1 MAIRMRTTLLVC
13 LVSISFGVIA
23 LSLTIVHSILAKQVR
38 RDISA
43 DLERSISTLRN
54 IQAQRQQMLTRE
66 VSLVA
71 ALPVL
76 KSLMTTSDERTIRDG
91 AADFYELSGGDL
103 FALADGNGK
112 PVAVY
117 EAGMSRD
124 PAAIAQSLIPQLH
137 GAPEPSY
144 FIVRGSLYE
153 VAIQPLYFGTAG
165 SGTRLGYVLLGYSV
179 DRRLAEEV
187 SQATSAEVIFY
198 ANKTMVAS
206 TLDDRYKAQSV
217 KRTDDLLSSGSQN
230 DDTWFGGERF
240 IHAAVLLSGT
250 SEPRVQLV
258 VLKSYDQASRY
269 VTHLNYVLV
278 AWGAILLMLSGA
290 LAVYLATTIT
300 RPLDRLVA
308 GARALGAGNFDYQL
322 QRAGALEIRE
332 LGDAFDRMRCR
343 LRAAREELVAAERL
357 ATIGQMASSIS
368 HDLRH
373 YLSAVYANAEFMGY
387 DSIGPDERLELLSE
401 VRQGVR
407 GMTDLI
413 ESLLL
418 FSRTGQSLQ
427 LSYESLPFLVERATS
442 MVRAHPDTQ
451 SVHIVLEPMPPLERW
466 LDARKIERAIFNL
479 LLNACQAARQGA
491 GDPEILVA
499 LLETD
504 EQISLFIT
512 DNGPGV
518 PEVIRESLFQPF
530 VSIGKPSGT
539 GLGLTLAQKIAQEHG
554 GGVTLEESRPGHT
567 VFRMFLAK
575 STLRKFADAAQRKEA
590 VAPAGGPGIQ
600 VVSTALSEPGQTG
613 AHGAANRD
621 PQGATVLPET

>member
-1 MAIRMRTTLLVC
+1 VAIRMRTTLLVC

-23 LSLTIVHSILAKQVR
+23 LSLAIVHSFLQKQVR

-54 IQAQRQQMLTRE
+54 IQAQRQQMLARE
-66 VSLVA
+66 VSLLS

-76 KSLMTTSDERTIRDG
+76 KSLMTTSDERTIRDV

-112 PVAVY
+112 PVALY
-117 EAGMSRD
+117 EGGASRD
-124 PAAIAQSLIPQLH
+124 PSALSQSLVGQIRSDSQPT
-137 GAPEPSY
+137 Y
-144 FIVRGSLYE
+144 VVVRGNLFE
-153 VAIQPLYFGTAG
+153 VAVQPLYFGPAA
-165 SGTRLGYVLLGYSV
+165 SGTRLGYVLLGYAV

-198 ANKTMVAS
+198 ANSVMVAT
-206 TLDDRYKAQSV
+206 TLDDVHKAESG
-217 KRTDDLLSSGSQN
+217 KRSDDLFSSGSE
-230 DDTWFGGERF
+230 DADTWIGGEHF
-240 IHAAVLLSGT
+240 VHAAVLLSGT
-250 SEPRVQLV
+250 QEPRVQLV

-269 VTHLNYVLV
+269 VTHLNQVLLTLGV
-278 AWGAILLMLSGA
+278 VLLLFSGA
-290 LAVYLATTIT
+290 VAVSLATTIT

-322 QRAGALEIRE
+322 QRAGAREIRE

-343 LRAAREELVAAERL
+343 LRAAREDLVAAERL

-373 YLSAVYANAEFMGY
+373 YLSAVYANAEFLGY
-387 DSIGPDERLELLSE
+387 ESIGPEERLELLAE
-401 VRQGVR
+401 IRQGVR

-427 LSYESLPFLVERATS
+427 LSFESLPFLAERAIA
-442 MVRAHPDTQ
+442 MVHAHPDAQ
-451 SVHIVLEPMPPLERW
+451 NVHMVLDPMAQVEGW
-466 LDARKIERAIFNL
+466 VDARKIERALYNL
-479 LLNACQAARQGA
+479 LLNGCQAARQGNTP
-491 GDPEILVA
+491 PEIRIGLVENA
-499 LLETD
+499 
-504 EQISLFIT
+504 EQVLFFIT

-518 PEVIRESLFQPF
+518 PEAIRESLFQPF
-530 VSIGKPSGT
+530 VSVGKPSGT

-554 GGVTLEESRPGHT
+554 GNIVLCQSRPACT
-567 VFRMFLAK
+567 TFQFSMAK
-575 STLRKFADAAQRKEA
+575 STLNKFAEEAQVKSSPAA
-590 VAPAGGPGIQ
+590 PGGTEIQ
-600 VVSTALSEPGQTG
+600 VISNP
-613 AHGAANRD
+613 
-621 PQGATVLPET
+621 

>member
-1 MAIRMRTTLLVC
+1 LEAKKAVAIRMRTTLLVC
-13 LVSISFGVIA
+13 LLSVSFGVIA
-23 LSLTIVHSILAKQVR
+23 LTLTIVHNVLQKQVR

-54 IQAQRQQMLTRE
+54 IQAQRQEMLSRE
-66 VSLVA
+66 VSLLA

-117 EAGMSRD
+117 EGGASRD
-124 PAAIAQSLIPQLH
+124 SGSLSDSVIPGIHPALQPM
-137 GAPEPSY
+137 Y
-144 FIVRGSLYE
+144 VMVRGNLFE
-153 VAIQPLYFGTAG
+153 VAVQPLYFGAAT

-198 ANKTMVAS
+198 ADKATVAT
-206 TLDDRYKAQSV
+206 TLDDRYKAETA
-217 KRTDDLLSSGSQN
+217 KRSDDLLSTGAQEA
-230 DDTWFGGERF
+230 DTWFGGEHF
-240 IHAAVLLSGT
+240 VHAAVLLSGT
-250 SEPRVQLV
+250 AEPRVQLV

-269 VTHLNYVLV
+269 VTHLNQVLIV
-278 AWGAILLMLSGA
+278 LGVILLLLSGA
-290 LAVYLATTIT
+290 LAVYLSMTIT

-308 GARALGAGNFDYQL
+308 GARALGGGNFDYQL
-322 QRAGALEIRE
+322 QRAGAREIRE
-332 LGDAFDRMRCR
+332 LGDAFDRMRTR

-373 YLSAVYANAEFMGY
+373 YLSAVYANAEFLGY
-387 DSIGPDERLELLSE
+387 GSIGPDERLDLLSE
-401 VRQGVR
+401 IRQGVR

-413 ESLLL
+413 DSLLL

-427 LSYESLPFLVERATS
+427 LSFESLPFLAERAIA
-442 MVRAHPDTQ
+442 MVHAHPDAQ
-451 SVHIVLEPMPPLERW
+451 NVHIAVDPMPQMEGW
-466 LDARKIERAIFNL
+466 TDARKIERAIYNL
-479 LLNACQAARQGA
+479 LLNACQAARQGS
-491 GDPEILVA
+491 GTPEIRIA
-499 LLETD
+499 LSENA
-504 EQISLFIT
+504 EQVLFSIT

-518 PEVIRESLFQPF
+518 PETIRESLFQPF
-530 VSIGKPSGT
+530 VSVGKPSGT

-554 GGVTLEESRPGHT
+554 GSVILQESRPDRT
-567 VFRMFLAK
+567 VFQFSIAK
-575 STLRKFADAAQRKEA
+575 GMLRKLAETAQKRETAAT
-590 VAPAGGPGIQ
+590 PGGTDIH
-600 VVSTALSEPGQTG
+600 VISNS
-613 AHGAANRD
+613 
-621 PQGATVLPET
+621 

>member
-1 MAIRMRTTLLVC
+1 MRTTLLVC

-23 LSLTIVHSILAKQVR
+23 LSLTIVHNILQKQVR

-54 IQAQRQQMLTRE
+54 IQAQRQQMLARE
-66 VSLVA
+66 VSLLS

-76 KSLMTTSDERTIRDG
+76 KSLMTTSDERTIRDV

-112 PVAVY
+112 PVALY
-117 EAGMSRD
+117 EGGASRD
-124 PAAIAQSLIPQLH
+124 PGALSPALIRQIH
-137 GAPEPSY
+137 GDLQPSY
-144 FIVRGSLYE
+144 VIVRGNLFE
-153 VAIQPLYFGTAG
+153 VAVQPLYFGAAA

-198 ANKTMVAS
+198 ADKSMVA
-206 TLDDRYKAQSV
+206 TTFDDRYKAQSAA
-217 KRTDDLLSSGSQN
+217 RSDDLLSSGAQEA
-230 DDTWFGGERF
+230 DTWIGGERF
-240 IHAAVLLSGT
+240 VHAAVLLSGIQ
-250 SEPRVQLV
+250 EPQVQLV
-258 VLKSYDQASRY
+258 VLKSWDQASRY
-269 VTHLNYVLV
+269 VTQLNQVLLTLGV
-278 AWGAILLMLSGA
+278 VLLLFSGA
-290 LAVYLATTIT
+290 VAVYLATTIT

-308 GARALGAGNFDYQL
+308 GARALGGGNFDYQL
-322 QRAGALEIRE
+322 QRAGAREIRE

-373 YLSAVYANAEFMGY
+373 YLSAVYANAEFLGY
-387 DSIGPDERLELLSE
+387 DSIGPEERLELLGE

-427 LSYESLPFLVERATS
+427 LSFESLPFLAERAVA
-442 MVRAHPDTQ
+442 MVHAHPDAQ
-451 SVHIVLEPMPPLERW
+451 NAHIVLEPMAPIECW
-466 LDARKIERAIFNL
+466 IDARKIERAVYNL
-479 LLNACQAARQGA
+479 LLNGCQAARQGSSV
-491 GDPEILVA
+491 PEIRIA
-499 LLETD
+499 LSENT
-504 EQISLFIT
+504 EQILFLIT

-518 PEVIRESLFQPF
+518 PEAIRESLFQPF
-530 VSIGKPSGT
+530 VSVGKPSGT

-554 GGVTLEESRPGHT
+554 GTIVLHESRPGRT
-567 VFRMFLAK
+567 IFQFSISQA
-575 STLRKFADAAQRKEA
+575 TLRRFAEDAHRKETA
-590 VAPAGGPGIQ
+590 ATPGGTDIHVISNP
-600 VVSTALSEPGQTG
+600 
-613 AHGAANRD
+613 
-621 PQGATVLPET
+621 

>member
-1 MAIRMRTTLLVC
+1 MVIRMRTTLLVC

-23 LSLTIVHSILAKQVR
+23 LTLTIVHNILEKQVR

-54 IQAQRQQMLTRE
+54 IQVQRQQMLARE
-66 VSLVA
+66 ASLLS

-91 AADFYELSGGDL
+91 AADYYDLSGGDL

-112 PVAVY
+112 PVALY
-117 EAGMSRD
+117 EGGASRD
-124 PAAIAQSLIPQLH
+124 PSALSPSLIPQIH
-137 GAPEPSY
+137 DEMQPRY
-144 FIVRGSLYE
+144 VIVRGNLFE
-153 VAIQPLYFGTAG
+153 VAVQPLYFGAAA

-187 SQATSAEVIFY
+187 SQATSAEVIFF
-198 ANKTMVAS
+198 ADKAMVAT
-206 TLDDRYKAQSV
+206 TLDDRTKAESA
-217 KRTDDLLSSGSQN
+217 RRSDDLLSAGAQES
-230 DDTWFGGERF
+230 DTWIGGEHF
-240 IHAAVLLSGT
+240 VHAAVLLSGI
-250 SEPRVQLV
+250 EQPRVQLV
-258 VLKSYDQASRY
+258 VLKSWDQASRY
-269 VTHLNYVLV
+269 VTQLNQVLLTLGV
-278 AWGAILLMLSGA
+278 VLLLFSGGV
-290 LAVYLATTIT
+290 AVYLATTIT

-308 GARALGAGNFDYQL
+308 GSRALGSGDFDYQF
-322 QRAGALEIRE
+322 QRAGAREIRE

-373 YLSAVYANAEFMGY
+373 YLSAVYANAEFLGY
-387 DSIGPDERLELLSE
+387 DSIGPEERLELLGE
-401 VRQGVR
+401 IRQGVR

-427 LSYESLPFLVERATS
+427 LSFESLPFLAERAVA
-442 MVRAHPDTQ
+442 MVHAHPDAQ
-451 SVHIVLEPMPPLERW
+451 NVHIVIDPMAQIEGW
-466 LDARKIERAIFNL
+466 IDARKIERAIYNL
-479 LLNACQAARQGA
+479 LLNGCQAARQGSGVA
-491 GDPEILVA
+491 EIRIA
-499 LLETD
+499 LSETA
-504 EQISLFIT
+504 EQVLFLIT

-530 VSIGKPSGT
+530 VSVGKPSGT

-554 GGVTLEESRPGHT
+554 GSVVLHESRPGRT
-567 VFRMFLAK
+567 VFQFSIAK
-575 STLRKFADAAQRKEA
+575 ASLLKAAEAAQRKEIA
-590 VAPAGGPGIQ
+590 ATAGGTDIRVISNP
-600 VVSTALSEPGQTG
+600 
-613 AHGAANRD
+613 
-621 PQGATVLPET
+621 

>member
-1 MAIRMRTTLLVC
+1 MRTTLLVC

-23 LSLTIVHSILAKQVR
+23 LSLTIVHNILQKQVR

-54 IQAQRQQMLTRE
+54 IQAQRQQMLARE
-66 VSLVA
+66 VSLLS

-76 KSLMTTSDERTIRDG
+76 KSLMTTSDERTIRDV
-91 AADFYELSGGDL
+91 AADYYELSGGDL

-112 PVAVY
+112 PVALY
-117 EAGMSRD
+117 EGGASRD
-124 PAAIAQSLIPQLH
+124 PSALSPSFIPQMH
-137 GAPEPSY
+137 GVLQPSY
-144 FIVRGSLYE
+144 VIVRGNLFE
-153 VAIQPLYFGTAG
+153 VAVQPLYFGAAA

-179 DRRLAEEV
+179 DRGLAEEV

-198 ANKTMVAS
+198 ADKVMVAT
-206 TLDDRYKAQSV
+206 TLDDRYKSEST
-217 KRTDDLLSSGSQN
+217 RRSDDLLSSGVQEA
-230 DDTWFGGERF
+230 DTWIGGEHF
-240 IHAAVLLSGT
+240 VHAAVLLSGT
-250 SEPRVQLV
+250 QQPRVQLV

-269 VTHLNYVLV
+269 VTQLNQVLLTLGV
-278 AWGAILLMLSGA
+278 VLLLFSGA
-290 LAVYLATTIT
+290 VAVYLATTIT

-308 GARALGAGNFDYQL
+308 GARALGGGNFDYQL
-322 QRAGALEIRE
+322 QRAGAREIRE

-373 YLSAVYANAEFMGY
+373 YLSAVYANAEFLGY
-387 DSIGPDERLELLSE
+387 DSISPEERVELLAE

-427 LSYESLPFLVERATS
+427 LSFESFPFLAERAIA
-442 MVRAHPDTQ
+442 MVRAHPDAQ
-451 SVHIVLEPMPPLERW
+451 NVHTVLDPMAPIEGW
-466 LDARKIERAIFNL
+466 IDARKVERAIYNL
-479 LLNACQAARQGA
+479 LLNGCQAARQGS
-491 GDPEILVA
+491 GTPEIRIGLS
-499 LLETD
+499 ETA
-504 EQISLFIT
+504 EQVLFFIT

-518 PEVIRESLFQPF
+518 SEAIRESLFQPF
-530 VSIGKPSGT
+530 VSVGKPSGT

-554 GGVTLEESRPGHT
+554 GNVILHESRPGRT
-567 VFRMFLAK
+567 IFQFSIAK
-575 STLRKFADAAQRKEA
+575 ATLLKFVEA
-590 VAPAGGPGIQ
+590 VQGKEIAANAGGTDIHVISNP
-600 VVSTALSEPGQTG
+600 
-613 AHGAANRD
+613 
-621 PQGATVLPET
+621 